1 MMNAME
7 LSARMNLN
15 KCLKLS
21 LVAEMNGALAL
32 GEREGK
38 AAMFSQ
44 QYIIVGLQLELNL
57 SSSFAITAT

>member
-32 GEREGK
+32 VERERCHVLS
-38 AAMFSQ
+38 A
-44 QYIIVGLQLELNL
+44 IHHCRITVGTE
-57 SSSFAITAT
+57 S